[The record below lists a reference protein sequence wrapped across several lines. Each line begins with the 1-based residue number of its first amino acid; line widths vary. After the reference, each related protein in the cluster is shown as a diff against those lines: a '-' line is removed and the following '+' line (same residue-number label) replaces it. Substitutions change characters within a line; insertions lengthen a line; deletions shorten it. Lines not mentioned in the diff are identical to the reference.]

1 MGPALRTA
9 FDPLTPEKAAAMK
22 SNEVEIPLRITL
34 YRVPPGVRFALQ
46 KGKSGAKGNAL
57 LVSPTRVDPTSI
69 SFDFTVR
76 VAPDRLG
83 TKLRFL
89 GEFTQGPSDKR
100 FVYVSSGR
108 SAGQA
113 DTPWNRRAKI
123 PLTTI
128 TPALID
134 RVRDTPNTVLL
145 IEINGRAGDGGPV
158 VASQLSSTEW
168 RLVPK

>member
-1 MGPALRTA
+1 
-9 FDPLTPEKAAAMK
+9 MK
-22 SNEVEIPLRITL
+22 RGEVEIPLRITL
-34 YRVPPGVRFALQ
+34 YRVPPGVKFALQ
-46 KGKSGAKGNAL
+46 RGKSGPEHHEE
-57 LVSPTRVDPTSI
+57 LVPPTRVDPTSI

-89 GEFTQGPSDKR
+89 GDFTQGPADKR
-100 FVYVSSGR
+100 FVYVNSGKR
-108 SAGQA
+108 AGQE
-113 DTPWNRRAKI
+113 DTPWDRRAKI

-128 TPALID
+128 TPALVD
-134 RVRDTPNTVLL
+134 HVRETPNTVLL

>member
-1 MGPALRTA
+1 MNR
-9 FDPLTPEKAAAMK
+9 K
-22 SNEVEIPLRITL
+22 EVEIPLRITL

-46 KGKSGAKGNAL
+46 KGRAGATAKVEL
-57 LVSPTRVDPTSI
+57 IPPTRVDPASI

-100 FVYVSSGR
+100 FVYVNSGKR
-108 SAGQA
+108 AGQE
-113 DTPWNRRAKI
+113 DTPWDRRAKI

-128 TPALID
+128 SPALVD
-134 RVRDTPNTVLL
+134 HVRETPNTVLL
-145 IEINGRAGDGGPV
+145 IEISGRAADGGPV

>member
-1 MGPALRTA
+1 
-9 FDPLTPEKAAAMK
+9 MK
-22 SNEVEIPLRITL
+22 RGEVEIPLRITL
-34 YRVPPGVRFALQ
+34 YRIPPGVKFALQ
-46 KGKSGAKGNAL
+46 KGKSGAAHKEEL
-57 LVSPTRVDPTSI
+57 FPPTRIDPTSI
-69 SFDFTVR
+69 SFDFAVR

-83 TKLRFL
+83 TTLRFL
-89 GEFTQGPSDKR
+89 GEFTQGPADKR
-100 FVYVSSGR
+100 FVYLNSGR
-108 SAGQA
+108 AAGQP

-134 RVRDTPNTVLL
+134 HVRETPNTVLL
-145 IEINGRAGDGGPV
+145 IEINGRAADGGPV